1 MERREDE
8 DEDESLDE
16 AARAAAV
23 PQRTNWL
30 PDEDLALIRTFV
42 HVRVPGPSLSTTP
55 HICGVNIF
63 IYLDTYEHI

>member
-55 HICGVNIF
+55 HVDSEYIYIF
-63 IYLDTYEHI
+63 RHM